1 MSLFDISDS
10 DHLHE
15 ECGIFG
21 IPSEGFDDIKV
32 TLDELGLEEISD
44 ADDMVFLL
52 LRNSH
57 YVKSRSLNQNSK
69 LSFVY
74 SDEFDSQK
82 RELESALLQMS
93 KLSGTISTQLQ
104 ELSRL
109 REVSRA
115 AQLIGT
121 KLKKFH

>member
-1 MSLFDISDS
+1 M
-10 DHLHE
+10 
-15 ECGIFG
+15 
-21 IPSEGFDDIKV
+21 
-32 TLDELGLEEISD
+32 
-44 ADDMVFLL
+44 
-52 LRNSH
+52 
-57 YVKSRSLNQNSK
+57 
-69 LSFVY
+69 Y

-121 KLKKFH
+121 KLKKFPYSLIFKYNERINKAIAAIFTADS